1 MTRVPCTHLWAES
14 YDRSLNDLAALPGEA
29 ARDIANHL
37 HSAVPASAAARYVN
51 PEAHD
56 AYLRGRYLW
65 FSGQR
70 EEAGKNFR
78 KAVELQP
85 DYALGRAGLADYL
98 PLER

>member
-29 ARDIANHL
+29 ARDIANQL
-37 HSAVPASAAARYVN
+37 HSIVPASAAARYVN
-51 PEAHD
+51 PQAHD